1 MERNLKKV
9 GTINYK
15 NGKYA
20 NAFMIGN
27 FIFFVLLGAIF
38 ITLNNSI
45 ENNTIKVQWFLLGCF
60 SYIILHEITHL
71 LFMKIFSKEKINIS
85 IKFPTI
91 SVGSNAKYNFLLL
104 LLLQ

>member
-45 ENNTIKVQWFLLGCF
+45 ENNGYF
-60 SYIILHEITHL
+60 
-71 LFMKIFSKEKINIS
+71 
-85 IKFPTI
+85 
-91 SVGSNAKYNFLLL
+91 
-104 LLLQ
+104 